1 MDRKG
6 RMKLTQS
13 LQGKTAIITGA
24 GRGIGRA
31 TAFALA
37 KEGVSLGLLARTS
50 EHVEQVAKEL
60 KAEGA
65 HVVTAPADVADNEQ
79 VVHAIDTMI
88 NQLGQVDI
96 LINNAGISK
105 FGGFLELE
113 VEEWEKI
120 IQVNLLGMYYVTR
133 AVLPN
138 MIEQQSGDIIN
149 ISSTAG
155 QKGGPVTSA
164 YSASKFG
171 VLGLTESLAMEARK
185 DNIRVSAL
193 TPSTVVTDLAIEG
206 GLVTGDE
213 ENVLQ
218 PEDLAELMVAQL
230 KLNKRVFLKTAG
242 LWTTN
247 P

>member
-1 MDRKG
+1 
-6 RMKLTQS
+6 MKLTQS

-65 HVVTAPADVADNEQ
+65 HVVTATADVSDNEQ

-149 ISSTAG
+149 ISSTA
-155 QKGGPVTSA
+155 
-164 YSASKFG
+164 
-171 VLGLTESLAMEARK
+171 
-185 DNIRVSAL
+185 
-193 TPSTVVTDLAIEG
+193 
-206 GLVTGDE
+206 
-213 ENVLQ
+213 
-218 PEDLAELMVAQL
+218 
-230 KLNKRVFLKTAG
+230 
-242 LWTTN
+242 
-247 P
+247 

>member
-65 HVVTAPADVADNEQ
+65 HVVTATADVADNEQ

-96 LINNAGISK
+96 LINNAGIYNI
-105 FGGFLELE
+105 GGFFELE
-113 VEEWEKI
+113 IEEWKKI
-120 IQVNLLGMYYVTR
+120 ILVNFIRLYY
-133 AVLPN
+133 L
-138 MIEQQSGDIIN
+138 
-149 ISSTAG
+149 SS
-155 QKGGPVTSA
+155 
-164 YSASKFG
+164 
-171 VLGLTESLAMEARK
+171 
-185 DNIRVSAL
+185 
-193 TPSTVVTDLAIEG
+193 
-206 GLVTGDE
+206 
-213 ENVLQ
+213 
-218 PEDLAELMVAQL
+218 
-230 KLNKRVFLKTAG
+230 
-242 LWTTN
+242 
-247 P
+247 